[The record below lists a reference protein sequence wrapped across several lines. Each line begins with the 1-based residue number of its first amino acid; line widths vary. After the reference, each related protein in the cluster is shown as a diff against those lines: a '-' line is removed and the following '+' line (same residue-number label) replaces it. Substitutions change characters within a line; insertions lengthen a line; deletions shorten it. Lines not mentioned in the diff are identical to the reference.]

1 MSMGLGKEKKSKDKT
16 KDQKEEKPSSPKE
29 AVTSSPPLQS
39 EVFDSS
45 SANAMS
51 EMKEV
56 ADMGPDE
63 TTKIFL
69 DVEGN
74 QQLDPLTTSIND
86 SIKAPDSG
94 SSTTSPMAEPTLQ
107 ESDPGSIESKVDNVV
122 PKQDVKSEVPEVH
135 NESAGRDYLDESVAV
150 YDSENKVFYS
160 NSPNNDIYNPFIIGI
175 KFWQAY
181 SIACIRAYN
190 GFLKA
195 WSDNIRLTNSNTI

>member
-1 MSMGLGKEKKSKDKT
+1 MSMGLGKEKKSKAKT

-45 SANAMS
+45 SANTMS

-86 SIKAPDSG
+86 SIKEPDSG

-107 ESDPGSIESKVDNVV
+107 ESDPGSIQSKVDNVV

-181 SIACIRAYN
+181 SIACISAYN